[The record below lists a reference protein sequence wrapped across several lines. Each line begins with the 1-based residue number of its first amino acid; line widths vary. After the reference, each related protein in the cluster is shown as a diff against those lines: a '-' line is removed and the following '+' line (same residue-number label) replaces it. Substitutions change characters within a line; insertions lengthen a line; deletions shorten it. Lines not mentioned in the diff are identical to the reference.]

1 MTTYIEIEL
10 VKLKKKLL
18 ELGAKVEESLRQS
31 VLALAGRDRKLAET
45 ILVQEATI
53 DLLEVELEEECLKVL
68 ALHQPVA
75 RDLRFIVSVL
85 KINNDLERIG
95 DLAANIAERAVF
107 LSKRDA
113 IDSPYDVLGMADH
126 ARTMVRK
133 SLDAFANLNAQTAR
147 EVCTI
152 DDKIDR
158 LNREAYLKVT
168 RAMQEN
174 PDRAEE
180 LINYISISRY
190 LERVADHSTNIA
202 EDVLALLGGEIVRH
216 RLDEMP
222 EIEGDTQ
229 GGEGK

>member
-18 ELGAKVEESLRQS
+18 ELGAKVEDSLRQS

-45 ILVQEATI
+45 IIEQETTI
-53 DLLEVELEEECLKVL
+53 DTLEVEFEEECLKVL

-75 RDLRFIVSVL
+75 RDLRFIVSAL

-107 LSKRDA
+107 LSKRDV

-126 ARTMVRK
+126 ARNMVRK
-133 SLDAFANLNAQTAR
+133 SLDAFANLDEETAR

-152 DDKIDR
+152 DEKIDR
-158 LNREAYLKVT
+158 LNREAYPKVT

-174 PDRAEE
+174 PEHLE
-180 LINYISISRY
+180 QLINYISISRY

-216 RLDEMP
+216 RLEEMP
-222 EIEGDTQ
+222 EPDRDTSDSEGA
-229 GGEGK
+229 